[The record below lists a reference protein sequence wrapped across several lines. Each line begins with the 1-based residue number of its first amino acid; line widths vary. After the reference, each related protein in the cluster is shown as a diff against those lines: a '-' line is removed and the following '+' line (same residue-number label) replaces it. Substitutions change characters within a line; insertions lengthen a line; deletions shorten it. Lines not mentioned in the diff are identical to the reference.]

1 MTARVLIADDEA
13 SLRKVLAA
21 ALKKEG
27 CDVVTVKNGEE
38 ALEVLEASTAP
49 DTGEP
54 FSLVISDV
62 RMPGID
68 GMTLLSRIKKRY
80 KDLPVVMLTAHG
92 TVDLAVQALKQGAF
106 DFVTKP
112 YERDELIAVVKKAL
126 AHRDRDVGEPSL
138 SLSSGASFGDGDER
152 TLVGASP
159 RIRTVIDIIDKVAD
173 SPSTVLVTGESGTG
187 KELVALALHKK
198 SKRQDKPFIRIN
210 AAAIPTGL
218 IEAELFGHEKGAFTG
233 AVTSKPGRFE
243 LANGGTLFLD
253 EIGEL
258 PVDMQVKLLR
268 VLQEQTFERV
278 GGIKTL
284 HVDIRLIAATNRDLK
299 KAILDGTFREDLYWR
314 LNVVPIELPPLRERA
329 DDIPLLVEEFRKKLN
344 KRLNKNVESVS
355 PEAMAV
361 LQRYGWPG
369 NIRELENIVERT
381 LLFAD
386 SPCIDVHDLPP
397 DLTARVGIAHGG
409 IGVGVNG
416 HSAGHSAGGNA
427 GVNSDGERTSDFADR
442 LREAVPGL
450 DGPGL
455 DLALPGGVTGGSM
468 KDIVKLATA
477 ELERD
482 LITRA
487 LDETQGNVTHAARR
501 LKISRKSLQIKMK
514 ELGLRDTKEGDDDVA
529 GSGLP
534 GSSGLPG
541 LPGPSGPAGAGP
553 VLGLDEAREPADDVP
568 ET

>member
-1 MTARVLIADDEA
+1 MSARVLIADDEA

-27 CDVVTVKNGEE
+27 YDVVTVKSAEE

-54 FSLVISDV
+54 FSLLVSDV
-62 RMPGID
+62 RMPGLD
-68 GMTLLSRIKKRY
+68 GMQLLSRVKRRF

-106 DFVTKP
+106 DFITKP
-112 YERDELIAVVKKAL
+112 YERDELVAIVKKAI
-126 AHRDRDVGEPSL
+126 AHRDRDEREPSMVGGGGG
-138 SLSSGASFGDGDER
+138 SDDER
-152 TLVGASP
+152 TLVGTSP
-159 RIRTVIDIIDKVAD
+159 RIKQVIDVIDKIAD

-198 SKRQDKPFIRIN
+198 SSRKDKPFIRIN
-210 AAAIPTGL
+210 AAAIPPTL

-243 LANGGTLFLD
+243 LADGGTLFLD

-284 HVDIRLIAATNRDLK
+284 RVDIRLIAATNRDLK
-299 KAILDGTFREDLYWR
+299 KAITDGVFREDLYWR

-329 DDIPLLVEEFRKKLN
+329 EDIPLLVEEFRKKLN
-344 KRLNKNVESVS
+344 KRLNRSIESVS
-355 PEAMAV
+355 PDAMAL
-361 LQRYGWPG
+361 LQRYPWPG

-381 LLFAD
+381 LLFCD
-386 SPCIDVHDLPP
+386 GTVVGVDDLPP
-397 DLTARVGIAHGG
+397 DLRAKVAADEGDGRATSTDIVDKLKEAALE
-409 IGVGVNG
+409 
-416 HSAGHSAGGNA
+416 SAGG
-427 GVNSDGERTSDFADR
+427 S
-442 LREAVPGL
+442 
-450 DGPGL
+450 
-455 DLALPGGVTGGSM
+455 GSM
-468 KDIVKLATA
+468 KDIVRMATA
-477 ELERD
+477 ELEKD

-514 ELGLRDTKEGDDDVA
+514 ELGLRDGRDDVRDDGRDDSRDDSSEGGDDD
-529 GSGLP
+529 G
-534 GSSGLPG
+534 
-541 LPGPSGPAGAGP
+541 GPPQ
-553 VLGLDEAREPADDVP
+553 
-568 ET
+568 T

>member
-1 MTARVLIADDEA
+1 MIARVLIADDEA

-38 ALEVLEASTAP
+38 ALEVLEASTAL

-54 FSLVISDV
+54 FSLVITDV

-68 GMTLLSRIKKRY
+68 GLALLSRIKKRF

-126 AHRDRDVGEPSL
+126 AHRARDEREPSL
-138 SLSSGASFGDGDER
+138 SLSSGVNVDDER
-152 TLVGASP
+152 TLVGNSG

-173 SPSTVLVTGESGTG
+173 SPSTVLITGESGTG
-187 KELVALALHKK
+187 KELVALALHRK
-198 SKRQDKPFIRIN
+198 SKRSDKPFIRIN
-210 AAAIPTGL
+210 AAAIPPTL

-278 GGIKTL
+278 GGIRTL

-299 KAILDGTFREDLYWR
+299 KAIADGSFREDLYWR
-314 LNVVPIELPPLRERA
+314 LNVVPVELPPLRERSE
-329 DDIPLLVEEFRKKLN
+329 DIPLLVEEFRKKLN
-344 KRLNKNVESVS
+344 KRLRKNIEVVS

-361 LQRYGWPG
+361 LARYHWPG

-381 LLFAD
+381 LLF
-386 SPCIDVHDLPP
+386 SEGSVVDVDDLPP
-397 DLTARVGIAHGG
+397 DLNAKVGLSQRVDDDKVASSELAERLRA
-409 IGVGVNG
+409 VFT
-416 HSAGHSAGGNA
+416 SAGPGG
-427 GVNSDGERTSDFADR
+427 SDA
-442 LREAVPGL
+442 PGL
-450 DGPGL
+450 DGLAAGL
-455 DLALPGGVTGGSM
+455 GGGSM
-468 KDIVKLATA
+468 KDIVRLATA
-477 ELERD
+477 ELEKD
-482 LITRA
+482 LIARA

-514 ELGLRDTKEGDDDVA
+514 ELGLRDAKDDADVDTTPPQPGERSA
-529 GSGLP
+529 AP
-534 GSSGLPG
+534 GSST
-541 LPGPSGPAGAGP
+541 SEDA
-553 VLGLDEAREPADDVP
+553 DEGP

>member
-1 MTARVLIADDEA
+1 MSDRVLIADDEA

-27 CDVVTVKNGEE
+27 YEVVTVKSAEE
-38 ALEVLEASTAP
+38 ALDVLEASTAL

-54 FSLVISDV
+54 FSLLISDV
-62 RMPGID
+62 RMPGLD
-68 GMTLLSRIKKRY
+68 GMQLLGRVKRRF

-106 DFVTKP
+106 DFITKP
-112 YERDELIAVVKKAL
+112 YERDELVAIVKKAI
-126 AHRDRDVGEPSL
+126 AHRDRDEREPSMVGGGGG
-138 SLSSGASFGDGDER
+138 SDDER
-152 TLVGASP
+152 TLVGVSP
-159 RIRTVIDIIDKVAD
+159 RIRQVIDVIDKVAD

-198 SKRQDKPFIRIN
+198 SPRRDKPFIRIN
-210 AAAIPTGL
+210 AAAIPPTL

-243 LANGGTLFLD
+243 LADGGTLFLD

-284 HVDIRLIAATNRDLK
+284 RVDIRLIAATNRDLK
-299 KAILDGTFREDLYWR
+299 KAIADGLFREDLYWR
-314 LNVVPIELPPLRERA
+314 LNVVPIELPPLRERGE
-329 DDIPLLVEEFRKKLN
+329 DVPLLVEEFRKKLN
-344 KRLNKNVESVS
+344 RRLHRNIESVA

-361 LQRYGWPG
+361 LQRYPWPG
-369 NIRELENIVERT
+369 NIRELENIIERT
-381 LLFAD
+381 LLFCEG
-386 SPCIDVHDLPP
+386 SVVGVEDLPP
-397 DLTARVGIAHGG
+397 DLRAKVASDVAEGRGG
-409 IGVGVNG
+409 
-416 HSAGHSAGGNA
+416 AG
-427 GVNSDGERTSDFADR
+427 
-442 LREAVPGL
+442 
-450 DGPGL
+450 
-455 DLALPGGVTGGSM
+455 DLAARLKETALESTTGSGSM
-468 KDIVKLATA
+468 KDIVRMATA

-487 LDETQGNVTHAARR
+487 LEETQGNVTHAARR

-514 ELGLRDTKEGDDDVA
+514 ELGLRDSRDDGRDDGRDDSRDDSRDGSAEGDDVD
-529 GSGLP
+529 G
-534 GSSGLPG
+534 
-541 LPGPSGPAGAGP
+541 GAP
-553 VLGLDEAREPADDVP
+553 Q
-568 ET
+568 T

>member
-1 MTARVLIADDEA
+1 MSARVLIADDEA

-27 CDVVTVKNGEE
+27 YDVVTVKSAEE
-38 ALEVLEASTAP
+38 ALEVLEASTAL

-54 FSLVISDV
+54 FSLLISDV
-62 RMPGID
+62 RMPGLD
-68 GMTLLSRIKKRY
+68 GMQLLTRVKKRF

-112 YERDELIAVVKKAL
+112 YERDDLVAVVKKAI
-126 AHRDRDVGEPSL
+126 AHRDRDEREPSMMGGGG
-138 SLSSGASFGDGDER
+138 GADDER
-152 TLVGASP
+152 TLVGTSA
-159 RIRTVIDIIDKVAD
+159 RIRQVIDVIDKVAD

-198 SKRQDKPFIRIN
+198 STRRDKPFIRIN
-210 AAAIPTGL
+210 AAAIPPTL

-243 LANGGTLFLD
+243 LADGGTLFLD

-284 HVDIRLIAATNRDLK
+284 RVDIRLIAATNRDLK
-299 KAILDGTFREDLYWR
+299 KAIAEGIFREDLYWR

-329 DDIPLLVEEFRKKLN
+329 EDIPLLVEEFRKKLN
-344 KRLNKNVESVS
+344 RRLNRNIESVA

-361 LQRYGWPG
+361 LQRYPWPG

-381 LLFAD
+381 LLFCD
-386 SPCIDVHDLPP
+386 GTVVGVDDLPP
-397 DLTARVGIAHGG
+397 DLRAKVAADAAAFGG
-409 IGVGVNG
+409 
-416 HSAGHSAGGNA
+416 AGD
-427 GVNSDGERTSDFADR
+427 DGRAATDVVAR
-442 LREAVPGL
+442 LRES
-450 DGPGL
+450 
-455 DLALPGGVTGGSM
+455 ALPSGTGSM
-468 KDIVKLATA
+468 KDIVKMATA
-477 ELERD
+477 ELEKD

-487 LDETQGNVTHAARR
+487 LDDTQGNVTHAARR

-514 ELGLRDTKEGDDDVA
+514 ELGLRDARDDGREDGREDGRDDGSAEGGSAEDGAVDDEA
-529 GSGLP
+529 
-534 GSSGLPG
+534 
-541 LPGPSGPAGAGP
+541 GPS
-553 VLGLDEAREPADDVP
+553 R
-568 ET
+568 T